1 MSQPDP
7 KEISGT
13 LYRVNRL
20 GKASE
25 QVFSRLYRAF
35 GRQKEIEQSQQIMV
49 QNERYEAEVQK
60 RDTEIQRLSGILATI
75 DQGVIMQDNDGRL
88 VYVNEAARKLLGSIK
103 AFWESELGTLFND
116 YRSVNAAIAS
126 EVLPLSEPTRVQVN
140 NRVIGAQLA
149 AVADENGARI
159 GTIIV
164 LRDMTREELADRL
177 KDHFITAISH
187 ELRTPMAVIKGMSD
201 VILNQTMDGKTAN
214 PRLLETLTRNVDI
227 LDRMIVELLD
237 ISELTSGAFSI
248 RDDHVALEP
257 LIWSVVTGMMPEVKR
272 ANLDISFNARQ
283 VSRLRVRGDDQR
295 LRWAF
300 GHLVQNAVAYTERG
314 GHIIMTAGLADSER
328 IAVQVV
334 DTGVGISE
342 EDMPHIFERFYRGKP
357 KTRSGRLIDP
367 RGLGQGLFIA
377 RRVAEAHGGY
387 LTASSPGGQGS
398 IFTMVLPRM

>member
-7 KEISGT
+7 KEISGV
-13 LYRVNRL
+13 LYRVNQL

-25 QVFSRLYRAF
+25 QVFSRLYRSF
-35 GRQKEIEQSQQIMV
+35 GRQQEVERTQQIVV
-49 QNERYEAEVQK
+49 QNERYETALKK

-75 DQGVIMQDNDGRL
+75 DQGVIMQDNEGRL

-103 AFWESELGTLFND
+103 TFWESELGSLFNE
-116 YRSVNAAIAS
+116 YRNVTSVSS
-126 EVLPLSEPTRVQVN
+126 EITPLSNPNRVQVN

-149 AVADENGARI
+149 AVGDEQGKRI

-164 LRDMTREELADRL
+164 LRDVTREELADRL

-201 VILNQTMDGKTAN
+201 VIINQSEAGKTAN

-248 RDDHVALEP
+248 RDDLVNLEE
-257 LIWSVVTGMMPEVKR
+257 LIWGVVNGMMPEIKR
-272 ANLDISFNARQ
+272 ASLDISVNGRQ
-283 VSRLRVRGDDQR
+283 MSRLRVRGDDQR
-295 LRWAF
+295 LRWAL
-300 GHLVQNAVAYTERG
+300 GHMVQNAIAYTENG
-314 GHIIMTAGLADSER
+314 GHIILTAGLADSDR
-328 IAVQVV
+328 IAVQVA
-334 DTGVGISE
+334 DTGVGITE
-342 EDMPHIFERFYRGKP
+342 DDMPHIFERFYRGKP
-357 KTRSGRLIDP
+357 KTRTGKAIDP

-387 LTASSPGGQGS
+387 LTGSSPGGQGS
-398 IFTMVLPRM
+398 IFTMVVPRA